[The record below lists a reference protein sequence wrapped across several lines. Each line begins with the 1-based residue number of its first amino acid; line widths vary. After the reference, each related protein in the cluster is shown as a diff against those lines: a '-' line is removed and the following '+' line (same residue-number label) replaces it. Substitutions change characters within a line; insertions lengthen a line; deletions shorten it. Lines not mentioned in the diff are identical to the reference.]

1 MDKPAA
7 SAPTGAKEKVDKQA
21 RQLAYDTRYKVRQA
35 MKAKSGG
42 QVDPATVKKA
52 YAAQLAKSPAAPAV
66 KARAKQMLLGEDYI
80 DAKKL
85 ATDSAVS
92 ALYKVFVEH
101 HQKDKDGNTI
111 PHEDELKESDEK
123 TFKVR
128 VTDKKTGKSY
138 VRMASRT
145 KIAELRA
152 NSNVSSVEMTGYGEP
167 AKSEKF
173 KGKSTAA
180 TKSGKGLDPVGKEDS
195 DIDNDG
201 DVDKSDKYLHK
212 RRKAIGKAI
221 AAKEDYNWQNGFA
234 ELIEKKDKEKKITG
248 EGVNNQKLIK
258 VFPVGEQME
267 EPKDKQLD
275 QKEKKAN
282 MAKKQVLQKKLQA
295 VRMGAGSDI
304 QASHEPEGD
313 MVEDK
318 EHEDKVRSQIKNL
331 NYGAKSEADYEAAAR
346 KAADDSARRRRQ
358 KENAAKVRR
367 SEMGAAR
374 RRENRNYLRSI
385 GKYKGPMESTE
396 SEGDMVEAKVDK
408 DMIFGK
414 AAARNERRFG
424 KKGAFDPAGSGPRG
438 QDPSER
444 AKLAVKRTQ
453 EHQAKRGV
461 KKVKGMK
468 EEMMKPEIDTK
479 PKSKKEKTEEE
490 DPRSMYTK
498 LNLAKNKM
506 RAMGLN
512 MGYKPDKGLVDAYN
526 KVYDNISEDP
536 DKLADKAYE
545 RAKTLGARR
554 RSSYEYRKKGSF
566 GPGKNERAGY
576 NLSQSQKSRNVSPAT
591 QGGAQTGGGAKSFG
605 FAKNKSNPVKSKS
618 VYDSGAVG
626 HRKKRDEKVTT
637 KKDGKTPLKTPR
649 YKMSAKQR
657 IDHHSSRRQELRD
670 PKKNPKHTANK

>member
-7 SAPTGAKEKVDKQA
+7 SAPSGAKEKVDKQA

-80 DAKKL
+80 NAKTL
-85 ATDSAVS
+85 ATESAVS

-167 AKSEKF
+167 AKSEKY

-313 MVEDK
+313 MVE
-318 EHEDKVRSQIKNL
+318 
-331 NYGAKSEADYEAAAR
+331 
-346 KAADDSARRRRQ
+346 
-358 KENAAKVRR
+358 
-367 SEMGAAR
+367 
-374 RRENRNYLRSI
+374 
-385 GKYKGPMESTE
+385 
-396 SEGDMVEAKVDK
+396 AKVDK
-408 DMIFGK
+408 GMIFGK
-414 AAARNERRFG
+414 SAARNERRFG
-424 KKGAFDPAGSGPRG
+424 KKGQFDPAGSGPRG
-438 QDPSER
+438 QGTSER
-444 AKLAVKRTQ
+444 AQLAVKRTQ
-453 EHQAKRGV
+453 EHEAKRGV

-512 MGYKPDKGLVDAYN
+512 MGYEPDKGLVDAYN
-526 KVYDNISEDP
+526 KVYNNISEDP

-545 RAKTLGARR
+545 RAKTLGSRR

-657 IDHHSSRRQELRD
+657 MDHHSSRREELRD

>member
-80 DAKKL
+80 NAKTL
-85 ATDSAVS
+85 ATESAVS

-111 PHEDELKESDEK
+111 PHEDELNESDEK

-167 AKSEKF
+167 AKSEKY

-201 DVDKSDKYLHK
+201 DVDKTDKYLHK

-258 VFPVGEQME
+258 VFPVEEQME

-313 MVEDK
+313 V
-318 EHEDKVRSQIKNL
+318 
-331 NYGAKSEADYEAAAR
+331 
-346 KAADDSARRRRQ
+346 
-358 KENAAKVRR
+358 
-367 SEMGAAR
+367 
-374 RRENRNYLRSI
+374 
-385 GKYKGPMESTE
+385 
-396 SEGDMVEAKVDK
+396 VEAKVDK

-414 AAARNERRFG
+414 SAARNERRFG
-424 KKGAFDPAGSGPRG
+424 KKGHFDPAGSGPRG
-438 QDPSER
+438 QGTSER
-444 AKLAVKRTQ
+444 AQLAVKRTQ
-453 EHQAKRGV
+453 EHQARRGV
-461 KKVKGMK
+461 KTKGMK

-512 MGYKPDKGLVDAYN
+512 MGYEPDKGLVDAYN

>member
-80 DAKKL
+80 NPKTL
-85 ATDSAVS
+85 ATESAVS

-111 PHEDELKESDEK
+111 PHDGELNESDEK
-123 TFKVR
+123 TFKIR

-173 KGKSTAA
+173 KGKSTAD

-201 DVDKSDKYLHK
+201 DVDKTDKYLHK

-258 VFPVGEQME
+258 VFPVEEQME

-313 MVEDK
+313 IVDEAMMLSKRSEGSDRSTPYRKRPEKGSVPPEAADMK
-318 EHEDKVRSQIKNL
+318 VGKDPRFKPKGYGYGSRKGRFFRPTSEAYTVTNADKVN
-331 NYGAKSEADYEAAAR
+331 
-346 KAADDSARRRRQ
+346 
-358 KENAAKVRR
+358 
-367 SEMGAAR
+367 
-374 RRENRNYLRSI
+374 
-385 GKYKGPMESTE
+385 
-396 SEGDMVEAKVDK
+396 EAKVDDK
-408 DMIFGK
+408 KVFGV
-414 AAARNERRFG
+414 AADRNERRFG
-424 KKGAFDPAGSGPRG
+424 KKGAFDLRGSGPRG

-444 AKLAVKRTQ
+444 AKLAVQRKK
-453 EHQAKRGV
+453 EHEERRG
-461 KKVKGMK
+461 KKTGSASYQPSGSMK

-479 PKSKKEKTEEE
+479 PKSKNNKTEEE
-490 DPRSMYTK
+490 DPRSMPTK
-498 LNLAKNKM
+498 INLAKNKM

-512 MGYKPDKGLVDAYN
+512 MGYKPDQGLVDAYN
-526 KVYDNISEDP
+526 KVYNNISEDP
-536 DKLADKAYE
+536 DTLSRKAYD
-545 RAKTLGARR
+545 RAKKLGAKRR
-554 RSSYEYRKKGSF
+554 ASKDPSGIYKS
-566 GPGKNERAGY
+566 ERAGY
-576 NLSQSQKSRNVSPAT
+576 NLSQSQQSRNVSPAT
-591 QGGAQTGGGAKSFG
+591 QGGNQTGGGAKSFG
-605 FAKNKSNPVKSKS
+605 FARNKSNPVKSKS
-618 VYDSGAVG
+618 GYDSGGEG
-626 HRKKRDEKVTT
+626 HRKKRDEKVTM

-657 IDHHSSRRQELRD
+657 MDHHSSRRQELRD

>member
-80 DAKKL
+80 NAKTL
-85 ATDSAVS
+85 ATESAVS

-123 TFKVR
+123 TFKIR

-167 AKSEKF
+167 AKSEKY

-313 MVEDK
+313 MVE
-318 EHEDKVRSQIKNL
+318 
-331 NYGAKSEADYEAAAR
+331 
-346 KAADDSARRRRQ
+346 
-358 KENAAKVRR
+358 
-367 SEMGAAR
+367 
-374 RRENRNYLRSI
+374 
-385 GKYKGPMESTE
+385 
-396 SEGDMVEAKVDK
+396 AKVDK

-414 AAARNERRFG
+414 SAARNERRFG
-424 KKGAFDPAGSGPRG
+424 KKGHFDLAGSGPRG
-438 QDPSER
+438 QGTSER
-444 AKLAVKRTQ
+444 AQLAVKRTQ
-453 EHQAKRGV
+453 EHQARRGV
-461 KKVKGMK
+461 KTKGMK

-512 MGYKPDKGLVDAYN
+512 MGYEPDKGLIDAYQ
-526 KVYDNISEDP
+526 KVYNGQQIDEILEKGTRGKVDFRTGMSKGKQAMKT
-536 DKLADKAYE
+536 DKVTVMNKGTKASGGTKARKRPQSPEGKAIGALMKHKSAQWKAERKRKDALKKGDKKEADKQWKKAQ
-545 RAKTLGARR
+545 
-554 RSSYEYRKKGSF
+554 SSYDKRT
-566 GPGKNERAGY
+566 
-576 NLSQSQKSRNVSPAT
+576 SQSGKLFDK
-591 QGGAQTGGGAKSFG
+591 TGDFHDRAD
-605 FAKNKSNPVKSKS
+605 N
-618 VYDSGAVG
+618 D
-626 HRKKRDEKVTT
+626 
-637 KKDGKTPLKTPR
+637 
-649 YKMSAKQR
+649 
-657 IDHHSSRRQELRD
+657 
-670 PKKNPKHTANK
+670 

>member
-80 DAKKL
+80 NAKTL
-85 ATDSAVS
+85 ATESAVS

-123 TFKVR
+123 TFKIR

-167 AKSEKF
+167 AKSEKY

-248 EGVNNQKLIK
+248 EGVNNKKLIK

-313 MVEDK
+313 V
-318 EHEDKVRSQIKNL
+318 
-331 NYGAKSEADYEAAAR
+331 
-346 KAADDSARRRRQ
+346 
-358 KENAAKVRR
+358 
-367 SEMGAAR
+367 
-374 RRENRNYLRSI
+374 
-385 GKYKGPMESTE
+385 
-396 SEGDMVEAKVDK
+396 VEAKVDK

-414 AAARNERRFG
+414 SAARNERRFG
-424 KKGAFDPAGSGPRG
+424 KKGHFDPAGSGPRG
-438 QDPSER
+438 QGTSER
-444 AKLAVKRTQ
+444 AQLAVKRTQ
-453 EHQAKRGV
+453 EHQARRGV
-461 KKVKGMK
+461 KTKGMK

-512 MGYKPDKGLVDAYN
+512 MGYEPDKGLIDAYQ
-526 KVYDNISEDP
+526 KVYNGQQIDEILEKGTRGKVDFRTGMSKGKQAMKT
-536 DKLADKAYE
+536 DKVTVMNKGTKASGGTKARKRPQSPEGKAIGALMKHKSAQWKAERKRKDALKKGDKKEADKQWKKAQ
-545 RAKTLGARR
+545 
-554 RSSYEYRKKGSF
+554 SSYDKRT
-566 GPGKNERAGY
+566 
-576 NLSQSQKSRNVSPAT
+576 SQSGKLFDK
-591 QGGAQTGGGAKSFG
+591 TGDFHDRAD
-605 FAKNKSNPVKSKS
+605 N
-618 VYDSGAVG
+618 D
-626 HRKKRDEKVTT
+626 
-637 KKDGKTPLKTPR
+637 
-649 YKMSAKQR
+649 
-657 IDHHSSRRQELRD
+657 
-670 PKKNPKHTANK
+670 

>member
-80 DAKKL
+80 NAKTL
-85 ATDSAVS
+85 ATESAVS

-123 TFKVR
+123 TFKIR

-167 AKSEKF
+167 AKSEKY

-313 MVEDK
+313 MVE
-318 EHEDKVRSQIKNL
+318 
-331 NYGAKSEADYEAAAR
+331 
-346 KAADDSARRRRQ
+346 
-358 KENAAKVRR
+358 
-367 SEMGAAR
+367 
-374 RRENRNYLRSI
+374 
-385 GKYKGPMESTE
+385 
-396 SEGDMVEAKVDK
+396 AKVDK

-414 AAARNERRFG
+414 SAARNERRFG
-424 KKGAFDPAGSGPRG
+424 KKGTFDPAGSGPRG
-438 QDPSER
+438 QGTSER
-444 AKLAVKRTQ
+444 AQLAVKRSQ
-453 EHQAKRGV
+453 EHQAR
-461 KKVKGMK
+461 
-468 EEMMKPEIDTK
+468 
-479 PKSKKEKTEEE
+479 
-490 DPRSMYTK
+490 
-498 LNLAKNKM
+498 
-506 RAMGLN
+506 
-512 MGYKPDKGLVDAYN
+512 
-526 KVYDNISEDP
+526 
-536 DKLADKAYE
+536 
-545 RAKTLGARR
+545 
-554 RSSYEYRKKGSF
+554 
-566 GPGKNERAGY
+566 
-576 NLSQSQKSRNVSPAT
+576 
-591 QGGAQTGGGAKSFG
+591 
-605 FAKNKSNPVKSKS
+605 
-618 VYDSGAVG
+618 
-626 HRKKRDEKVTT
+626 
-637 KKDGKTPLKTPR
+637 
-649 YKMSAKQR
+649 
-657 IDHHSSRRQELRD
+657 
-670 PKKNPKHTANK
+670 

>member
-7 SAPTGAKEKVDKQA
+7 SAPSGAKEKVDKQA

-80 DAKKL
+80 NAKTL
-85 ATDSAVS
+85 ATESAVS

-167 AKSEKF
+167 AKSEKY

-313 MVEDK
+313 MVE
-318 EHEDKVRSQIKNL
+318 
-331 NYGAKSEADYEAAAR
+331 
-346 KAADDSARRRRQ
+346 
-358 KENAAKVRR
+358 
-367 SEMGAAR
+367 
-374 RRENRNYLRSI
+374 
-385 GKYKGPMESTE
+385 
-396 SEGDMVEAKVDK
+396 AKVDK

-414 AAARNERRFG
+414 SAARNERRFG
-424 KKGAFDPAGSGPRG
+424 KKGQFDPAGSGPRG
-438 QDPSER
+438 QGTSER
-444 AKLAVKRTQ
+444 AQLAVKRTQ
-453 EHQAKRGV
+453 EHEAKRGV

-512 MGYKPDKGLVDAYN
+512 MGYEPDKGLVDAYN

-545 RAKTLGARR
+545 RAKTLGSRR

-591 QGGAQTGGGAKSFG
+591 QGGSQTGGGAKSFG

-657 IDHHSSRRQELRD
+657 MDHHSSRRQELRD

>member
-80 DAKKL
+80 NAKTL
-85 ATDSAVS
+85 ATESAVS

-123 TFKVR
+123 TFKIR

-167 AKSEKF
+167 AKSEKY

-313 MVEDK
+313 MVE
-318 EHEDKVRSQIKNL
+318 
-331 NYGAKSEADYEAAAR
+331 
-346 KAADDSARRRRQ
+346 
-358 KENAAKVRR
+358 
-367 SEMGAAR
+367 
-374 RRENRNYLRSI
+374 
-385 GKYKGPMESTE
+385 
-396 SEGDMVEAKVDK
+396 AKVDK

-414 AAARNERRFG
+414 SAARNERRFG
-424 KKGAFDPAGSGPRG
+424 KKGHFDPAGSGPRG
-438 QDPSER
+438 QGTSER
-444 AKLAVKRTQ
+444 AQLAVKRTQ
-453 EHQAKRGV
+453 EHEAKRGV

-512 MGYKPDKGLVDAYN
+512 MGYEPDKGLVDAYN

-545 RAKTLGARR
+545 RAKTLGSRR

-657 IDHHSSRRQELRD
+657 MDHHSSRRQELRD

>member
-80 DAKKL
+80 NAKTL
-85 ATDSAVS
+85 ATESAVS

-123 TFKVR
+123 TFKIR

-167 AKSEKF
+167 AKSEKY

-248 EGVNNQKLIK
+248 EGVNNKKLIK

-313 MVEDK
+313 MVE
-318 EHEDKVRSQIKNL
+318 
-331 NYGAKSEADYEAAAR
+331 
-346 KAADDSARRRRQ
+346 
-358 KENAAKVRR
+358 
-367 SEMGAAR
+367 
-374 RRENRNYLRSI
+374 
-385 GKYKGPMESTE
+385 
-396 SEGDMVEAKVDK
+396 AKVDK

-414 AAARNERRFG
+414 SAARNERRFG
-424 KKGAFDPAGSGPRG
+424 KKGHFDPAGSGPRG
-438 QDPSER
+438 QGTSER
-444 AKLAVKRTQ
+444 AQLAVKRTQ
-453 EHQAKRGV
+453 EHEARRGV
-461 KKVKGMK
+461 KTKGMK

-512 MGYKPDKGLVDAYN
+512 MGYEPDKGLVDAYN

-545 RAKTLGARR
+545 RAKTLGSRR

-591 QGGAQTGGGAKSFG
+591 QGGSQTGGGAKPFG
-605 FAKNKSNPVKSKS
+605 FARNKSNPIKSRS
-618 VYDSGAVG
+618 MGDSGAVG

-657 IDHHSSRRQELRD
+657 MDHHSSRRQELRD

>member
-42 QVDPATVKKA
+42 QVDPATIKKA

-80 DAKKL
+80 NAKTL
-85 ATDSAVS
+85 ATESAVS

-111 PHEDELKESDEK
+111 PHEDELNESDEK

-152 NSNVSSVEMTGYGEP
+152 NSNISSVEMTGYGEP
-167 AKSEKF
+167 AKSEKY

-313 MVEDK
+313 MVE
-318 EHEDKVRSQIKNL
+318 
-331 NYGAKSEADYEAAAR
+331 
-346 KAADDSARRRRQ
+346 
-358 KENAAKVRR
+358 
-367 SEMGAAR
+367 
-374 RRENRNYLRSI
+374 
-385 GKYKGPMESTE
+385 
-396 SEGDMVEAKVDK
+396 AKVDK

-414 AAARNERRFG
+414 SAARNERRFG
-424 KKGAFDPAGSGPRG
+424 KKGHFDPAGSGPRG
-438 QDPSER
+438 QGTSER
-444 AKLAVKRTQ
+444 AQLAVKRGE
-453 EHQAKRGV
+453 EHKARRGV
-461 KKVKGMK
+461 KTKGMK

-512 MGYKPDKGLVDAYN
+512 MGYKHDQGLVDAYMQVHKGQQIDEILEKGTKGKVGFRTGMQGGKQVMKTDKVTVMN
-526 KVYDNISEDP
+526 KGTKASGGTKARKRPQSPEGKAIGALMKHKQKQYSSERKASDARKAGDKKSAAKHDAAANRAYD
-536 DKLADKAYE
+536 
-545 RAKTLGARR
+545 RR
-554 RSSYEYRKKGSF
+554 RS
-566 GPGKNERAGY
+566 
-576 NLSQSQKSRNVSPAT
+576 QSGTLFDK
-591 QGGAQTGGGAKSFG
+591 TGNFHDSAD
-605 FAKNKSNPVKSKS
+605 
-618 VYDSGAVG
+618 YD
-626 HRKKRDEKVTT
+626 
-637 KKDGKTPLKTPR
+637 
-649 YKMSAKQR
+649 
-657 IDHHSSRRQELRD
+657 
-670 PKKNPKHTANK
+670 

>member
-80 DAKKL
+80 NAKTL
-85 ATDSAVS
+85 ATESAVS

-111 PHEDELKESDEK
+111 PHEDELNESDEK
-123 TFKVR
+123 TFKIR

-167 AKSEKF
+167 AKSEKY

-313 MVEDK
+313 V
-318 EHEDKVRSQIKNL
+318 
-331 NYGAKSEADYEAAAR
+331 
-346 KAADDSARRRRQ
+346 
-358 KENAAKVRR
+358 
-367 SEMGAAR
+367 
-374 RRENRNYLRSI
+374 
-385 GKYKGPMESTE
+385 
-396 SEGDMVEAKVDK
+396 VEAKVDK

-414 AAARNERRFG
+414 SAARNERRFG
-424 KKGAFDPAGSGPRG
+424 KKGHFDPAGSGPRG
-438 QDPSER
+438 QGTSER
-444 AKLAVKRTQ
+444 AQLAVKRTQ
-453 EHQAKRGV
+453 EHEAKRGV
-461 KKVKGMK
+461 KTKGMK

-512 MGYKPDKGLVDAYN
+512 MGYEPDKGLVDAYN

-536 DKLADKAYE
+536 DKLSDKAYE

-591 QGGAQTGGGAKSFG
+591 QGGSQTGGGAKPFG
-605 FAKNKSNPVKSKS
+605 FARNKSNPIKSRS
-618 VYDSGAVG
+618 MGDSGAVG

-649 YKMSAKQR
+649 YKMSAKKR
-657 IDHHSSRRQELRD
+657 MDHHSSRRQELRD

>member
-80 DAKKL
+80 NAKTL
-85 ATDSAVS
+85 ATESAVS

-167 AKSEKF
+167 AKSEKY

-313 MVEDK
+313 MVE
-318 EHEDKVRSQIKNL
+318 
-331 NYGAKSEADYEAAAR
+331 
-346 KAADDSARRRRQ
+346 
-358 KENAAKVRR
+358 
-367 SEMGAAR
+367 
-374 RRENRNYLRSI
+374 
-385 GKYKGPMESTE
+385 
-396 SEGDMVEAKVDK
+396 AKVDK
-408 DMIFGK
+408 GMIFGK
-414 AAARNERRFG
+414 SAARNERRFG
-424 KKGAFDPAGSGPRG
+424 KKGQFDPAGSGPRG
-438 QDPSER
+438 QGTSER
-444 AKLAVKRTQ
+444 AQLAVKRTQ
-453 EHQAKRGV
+453 EHEAKRGV

-512 MGYKPDKGLVDAYN
+512 MGYEPDAGLVDAYN

-545 RAKTLGARR
+545 RAKTLGSRR

-605 FAKNKSNPVKSKS
+605 FAKNKSNPIKSRS
-618 VYDSGAVG
+618 MGDSGAIG
-626 HRKKRDEKVTT
+626 HRKKRDEKVTM

-649 YKMSAKQR
+649 YKMSAKKR
-657 IDHHSSRRQELRD
+657 MDHHSSTRYQMRD
-670 PKKNPKHTANK
+670 PKQNPKHTANK

>member
-80 DAKKL
+80 NAKTL
-85 ATDSAVS
+85 ATESAVS

-111 PHEDELKESDEK
+111 PHEDELNESDEK
-123 TFKVR
+123 TFKIR

-167 AKSEKF
+167 AKSEKY

-248 EGVNNQKLIK
+248 EGVNNKKLIK

-304 QASHEPEGD
+304 QASHEPEGEI
-313 MVEDK
+313 VEDK
-318 EHEDKVRSQIKNL
+318 EAE
-331 NYGAKSEADYEAAAR
+331 YEAKAREAANE
-346 KAADDSARRRRQ
+346 SERRRKQ

-396 SEGDMVEAKVDK
+396 SEGDVLEAKVDK
-408 DMIFGK
+408 GMIFGK
-414 AAARNERRFG
+414 SAARNERRFG
-424 KKGAFDPAGSGPRG
+424 KKGHFDPAGSGPRG
-438 QDPSER
+438 QGTSER
-444 AKLAVKRTQ
+444 AQLAVKRTQ
-453 EHQAKRGV
+453 EHQARRGV
-461 KKVKGMK
+461 KTKGMK

-512 MGYKPDKGLVDAYN
+512 MGYEPDKGLVDAYN

-545 RAKTLGARR
+545 RAKTLGSRR

-591 QGGAQTGGGAKSFG
+591 QGGSQTGGGAKSFG

-649 YKMSAKQR
+649 YKMSSKQR

>member
-80 DAKKL
+80 NAKTL
-85 ATDSAVS
+85 ATESAVS

-123 TFKVR
+123 TFKIR

-167 AKSEKF
+167 AKSEKY

-313 MVEDK
+313 MVE
-318 EHEDKVRSQIKNL
+318 
-331 NYGAKSEADYEAAAR
+331 
-346 KAADDSARRRRQ
+346 
-358 KENAAKVRR
+358 
-367 SEMGAAR
+367 
-374 RRENRNYLRSI
+374 
-385 GKYKGPMESTE
+385 
-396 SEGDMVEAKVDK
+396 AKVDK
-408 DMIFGK
+408 GMIFGK
-414 AAARNERRFG
+414 SAARNERRFG
-424 KKGAFDPAGSGPRG
+424 KKGQFDPAGSGPRG
-438 QDPSER
+438 QGTSER
-444 AKLAVKRTQ
+444 AQLAVKRTQ
-453 EHQAKRGV
+453 EHEAKRGV

-512 MGYKPDKGLVDAYN
+512 MGYEPDKGLVDAYN

-536 DKLADKAYE
+536 DTLSKKAYD
-545 RAKTLGARR
+545 RAKTLGSRR

-657 IDHHSSRRQELRD
+657 MDHHSSRRQELRD

>member
-7 SAPTGAKEKVDKQA
+7 SAPSGAKEKVDKQA

-80 DAKKL
+80 NAKTL
-85 ATDSAVS
+85 ATESAVS

-111 PHEDELKESDEK
+111 PHEDELNESDEK

-167 AKSEKF
+167 AKSEKY

-313 MVEDK
+313 MVE
-318 EHEDKVRSQIKNL
+318 
-331 NYGAKSEADYEAAAR
+331 
-346 KAADDSARRRRQ
+346 
-358 KENAAKVRR
+358 
-367 SEMGAAR
+367 
-374 RRENRNYLRSI
+374 
-385 GKYKGPMESTE
+385 
-396 SEGDMVEAKVDK
+396 AKVDK

-414 AAARNERRFG
+414 SAARNERRFG
-424 KKGAFDPAGSGPRG
+424 KKGQFDPAGSGPRG
-438 QDPSER
+438 QGTSER
-444 AKLAVKRTQ
+444 AQLAVKRTQ
-453 EHQAKRGV
+453 EHEAKRGV

-512 MGYKPDKGLVDAYN
+512 MGYEPDKGLVDAYN
-526 KVYDNISEDP
+526 KVYDSISEDP

-545 RAKTLGARR
+545 RAKTLGSRR

-591 QGGAQTGGGAKSFG
+591 QGGSQTGGGAKSFG

-657 IDHHSSRRQELRD
+657 MDHHSSRRQELRD

>member
-1 MDKPAA
+1 
-7 SAPTGAKEKVDKQA
+7 
-21 RQLAYDTRYKVRQA
+21 
-35 MKAKSGG
+35 
-42 QVDPATVKKA
+42 
-52 YAAQLAKSPAAPAV
+52 
-66 KARAKQMLLGEDYI
+66 
-80 DAKKL
+80 
-85 ATDSAVS
+85 
-92 ALYKVFVEH
+92 
-101 HQKDKDGNTI
+101 
-111 PHEDELKESDEK
+111 
-123 TFKVR
+123 
-128 VTDKKTGKSY
+128 
-138 VRMASRT
+138 
-145 KIAELRA
+145 
-152 NSNVSSVEMTGYGEP
+152 
-167 AKSEKF
+167 
-173 KGKSTAA
+173 
-180 TKSGKGLDPVGKEDS
+180 
-195 DIDNDG
+195 
-201 DVDKSDKYLHK
+201 
-212 RRKAIGKAI
+212 
-221 AAKEDYNWQNGFA
+221 
-234 ELIEKKDKEKKITG
+234 
-248 EGVNNQKLIK
+248 
-258 VFPVGEQME
+258 ME

-318 EHEDKVRSQIKNL
+318 DYENKVRSQIK
-331 NYGAKSEADYEAAAR
+331 GMSSKSEADYEAAAR

-374 RRENRNYLRSI
+374 RREARNELRRQ
-385 GKYKGPMESTE
+385 GKYKGPMEAVE
-396 SEGDMVEAKVDK
+396 SEGDVVEAKVDK

-414 AAARNERRFG
+414 SAARNERRFG
-424 KKGAFDPAGSGPRG
+424 KKGHFDPAGSGPRG
-438 QDPSER
+438 QGTSER
-444 AKLAVKRTQ
+444 AQLAVKRTQ
-453 EHQAKRGV
+453 EHEARRGV
-461 KKVKGMK
+461 KTKGMK

-512 MGYKPDKGLVDAYN
+512 MGYEPDKGLVDAYN
-526 KVYDNISEDP
+526 KMYDNISEDP
-536 DKLADKAYE
+536 DKLSDKAYE
-545 RAKTLGARR
+545 RAKTLGSRR

-605 FAKNKSNPVKSKS
+605 FARNKSNPIKSRS
-618 VYDSGAVG
+618 MGDSGAEG

-649 YKMSAKQR
+649 YKMSAKKR
-657 IDHHSSRRQELRD
+657 MDHHSSRRQELRD

>member
-35 MKAKSGG
+35 IKAKSGG

-80 DAKKL
+80 NAKTL
-85 ATDSAVS
+85 ATESAVS

-111 PHEDELKESDEK
+111 PHEDELNESDEK
-123 TFKVR
+123 TFKIR

-167 AKSEKF
+167 AKSEKY

-313 MVEDK
+313 MVE
-318 EHEDKVRSQIKNL
+318 
-331 NYGAKSEADYEAAAR
+331 
-346 KAADDSARRRRQ
+346 
-358 KENAAKVRR
+358 
-367 SEMGAAR
+367 
-374 RRENRNYLRSI
+374 
-385 GKYKGPMESTE
+385 
-396 SEGDMVEAKVDK
+396 AKVDK
-408 DMIFGK
+408 GMIFGK
-414 AAARNERRFG
+414 SAARNERRFG
-424 KKGAFDPAGSGPRG
+424 KKGQFDPAGSGPRG
-438 QDPSER
+438 QGTSER
-444 AKLAVKRTQ
+444 AQLAVKRTQ
-453 EHQAKRGV
+453 EHQARRGV
-461 KKVKGMK
+461 KTKGMK

-512 MGYKPDKGLVDAYN
+512 MGYEPDKGLVDAYN

-545 RAKTLGARR
+545 RAKTLGSRR

-605 FAKNKSNPVKSKS
+605 FARNKSNPIKSRS
-618 VYDSGAVG
+618 MGDSGAVG

>member
-80 DAKKL
+80 NAKTL
-85 ATDSAVS
+85 ATESAVS

-123 TFKVR
+123 TFKIR

-167 AKSEKF
+167 AKSEKY

-313 MVEDK
+313 V
-318 EHEDKVRSQIKNL
+318 
-331 NYGAKSEADYEAAAR
+331 
-346 KAADDSARRRRQ
+346 
-358 KENAAKVRR
+358 
-367 SEMGAAR
+367 
-374 RRENRNYLRSI
+374 
-385 GKYKGPMESTE
+385 
-396 SEGDMVEAKVDK
+396 VEAKVDK

-414 AAARNERRFG
+414 SAARNERRFG
-424 KKGAFDPAGSGPRG
+424 KKGHFDPAGSGPRG
-438 QDPSER
+438 QGTSER
-444 AKLAVKRTQ
+444 AQLAVKRTQ
-453 EHQAKRGV
+453 EHEARRGV
-461 KKVKGMK
+461 KTKGMK

-512 MGYKPDKGLVDAYN
+512 MGYEPDKGLIDAYQ
-526 KVYDNISEDP
+526 KVYNGQQIDEILEKGTRGKVDFRTGMSKGKQAMKT
-536 DKLADKAYE
+536 DKVTVMHKGTKASGGTKARKRPQSPEGKAIGALMKHKSAQWKAERKRKDALKKGDKKEADKQWKKAQ
-545 RAKTLGARR
+545 
-554 RSSYEYRKKGSF
+554 SSYDKRT
-566 GPGKNERAGY
+566 
-576 NLSQSQKSRNVSPAT
+576 SQSGKLFDK
-591 QGGAQTGGGAKSFG
+591 TGDFHDRAD
-605 FAKNKSNPVKSKS
+605 N
-618 VYDSGAVG
+618 D
-626 HRKKRDEKVTT
+626 
-637 KKDGKTPLKTPR
+637 
-649 YKMSAKQR
+649 
-657 IDHHSSRRQELRD
+657 
-670 PKKNPKHTANK
+670 

>member
-80 DAKKL
+80 NAKTL
-85 ATDSAVS
+85 ATESAVS

-123 TFKVR
+123 TFKIR

-167 AKSEKF
+167 AKSEKY

-313 MVEDK
+313 V
-318 EHEDKVRSQIKNL
+318 
-331 NYGAKSEADYEAAAR
+331 
-346 KAADDSARRRRQ
+346 
-358 KENAAKVRR
+358 
-367 SEMGAAR
+367 
-374 RRENRNYLRSI
+374 
-385 GKYKGPMESTE
+385 
-396 SEGDMVEAKVDK
+396 VEAKVDK

-414 AAARNERRFG
+414 SAARNERRFG
-424 KKGAFDPAGSGPRG
+424 KKGHFDPAGSGPRG
-438 QDPSER
+438 QGTSER
-444 AKLAVKRTQ
+444 AQLAVKRTQ
-453 EHQAKRGV
+453 EHQARRGV
-461 KKVKGMK
+461 KTKGMK

-512 MGYKPDKGLVDAYN
+512 MGYEPDKGLIDAYQ
-526 KVYDNISEDP
+526 KVYNGQQIDEILEKGTRGKVDFRTGMSKGKQAMKS
-536 DKLADKAYE
+536 DKVTVMHKGTKASGGKKARKRPESPYGKAVGALSKHKTQQWRAEDKASKARKAGDKKTAAKQDAIAN
-545 RAKTLGARR
+545 RAYDRR
-554 RSSYEYRKKGSF
+554 RSQS
-566 GPGKNERAGY
+566 GKLFDKTGDFHDRAD
-576 NLSQSQKSRNVSPAT
+576 N
-591 QGGAQTGGGAKSFG
+591 
-605 FAKNKSNPVKSKS
+605 
-618 VYDSGAVG
+618 D
-626 HRKKRDEKVTT
+626 
-637 KKDGKTPLKTPR
+637 
-649 YKMSAKQR
+649 
-657 IDHHSSRRQELRD
+657 
-670 PKKNPKHTANK
+670 